1 MRINFTEVGARLRVE
16 LLLTKRSKSSLSN
29 IILKSGVAPNTLKC
43 TEINTNKTFVIET
56 SVITKAINKGVSSR
70 QNDYICYMDAKSI
83 SMSSRY
89 RHLPAIFKT
98 YLVLLT
104 LIF

>member
-70 QNDYICYMDAKSI
+70 QMI
-83 SMSSRY
+83 
-89 RHLPAIFKT
+89 T
-98 YLVLLT
+98 YATWMQRVDQCLADIDTFQQYLKHTLYCLL
-104 LIF
+104 